1 MKFLSKKIIWV
12 FLFQF
17 SLIYS
22 WGQIDSV
29 EIETR
34 IEQMKK
40 ELRELKKEN
49 NELFGK
55 KAFEYKDFAQKHNRL
70 EEEEKAW
77 RQISYYYMRKGDYD
91 SLGLINRKLIEAAQ
105 QISPIHTASAYLY
118 TISYFHHKN
127 ELDSVEF
134 YLTRAEKITK
144 RAWEEKETA
153 TDLDKLIS
161 VYSLTRLKKIQFLW
175 GKGNYNEA
183 LLLCEEMLTLLN
195 EHPNKKHRYLV
206 YGFIGYIYAKQ
217 KNYNK
222 ALDFYSKEMEV
233 AKSVKNDVWIA
244 FSMVH
249 LGRVYLK
256 QKKYD
261 KADKNLLA
269 AYELFQKN
277 DYLSGLGSNLF
288 HLCTSAFEQKK
299 WSDLHKYGDA
309 YLALKTNNPSAD
321 YQKYMIYSYLYSC
334 CKDNSVKVKKY
345 KDDVLKWIAEN
356 QNDDS
361 GDDLSEYEFEMLKN
375 IGEADMAL
383 DYYERRVRKKDS
395 ILISKQFSDAM
406 IEMDTKYHTSL
417 KEAQLAEQKLE
428 NQKQKTYTYF
438 ALGAVAFLLL
448 LGGSGYLYNWQ
459 KQKQKELKKQQELS
473 TLQQNM
479 TQLGLSNLNNQINS
493 HDFKNTLTAALNEVQ
508 EKAPKSYQHICD
520 LLQITESALYSD
532 SYTDSLRN
540 QFHQIKGL
548 VDLTQNR
555 LFEKVHLHIDNR
567 IDEEVQIPRLLL
579 KNLVENSLKHGI
591 KGTGKDAEIIVSCS
605 KKEDNFVINVK
616 DSGKGLK
623 KEQMNAG
630 KGISVYQE
638 LFAYFNKRNERKAHF
653 EIKNWENGARAIV
666 KIPLDYRFV

>member
-12 FLFQF
+12 FLFQLLPIFGF
-17 SLIYS
+17 S
-22 WGQIDSV
+22 Q
-29 EIETR
+29 
-34 IEQMKK
+34 
-40 ELRELKKEN
+40 
-49 NELFGK
+49 
-55 KAFEYKDFAQKHNRL
+55 
-70 EEEEKAW
+70 EEEINDLFKEINTLTVPDKKHAEKAVEKCE
-77 RQISYYYMRKGDYD
+77 QLEKIIDEDKAGELSYLKGKNLTFLRNENAFRTMRKGLENNLTPDSTRLKLYHELAIAYVMLKNDYD
-91 SLGLINRKLIEAAQ
+91 SLEICLHKAENMLPLVNNNRIVAELYLDLSQLNWTKQKTEKARSYLNKIIEMKPKVDGLILSKVYGSLGDLYHQNNDIEQARKSFRK
-105 QISPIHTASAYLY
+105 QIYLSKKLNMRKGMAIGYKSLSNTYIKRESPQIDSAY
-118 TISYFHHKN
+118 YF
-127 ELDSVEF
+127 
-134 YLTRAEKITK
+134 LTKAKVIF
-144 RAWEEKETA
+144 EEI
-153 TDLDKLIS
+153 DDK
-161 VYSLTRLKKIQFLW
+161 YSLRAINHDFF
-175 GKGNYNEA
+175 NYYRF
-183 LLLCEEMLTLLN
+183 T
-195 EHPNKKHRYLV
+195 
-206 YGFIGYIYAKQ
+206 KQ
-217 KNYNK
+217 YNK
-222 ALDFYSKEMEV
+222 AFSLIKIIN
-233 AKSVKNDVWIA
+233 VKNPQYMSQIA
-244 FSMVH
+244 EVLYFHNSKNQSENLIKEALQKSKNTYDSAYIYQQIH
-249 LGRVYLK
+249 YIYK
-256 QKKYD
+256 QDSKYA
-261 KADKNLLA
+261 KALD
-269 AYELFQKN
+269 
-277 DYLSGLGSNLF
+277 
-288 HLCTSAFEQKK
+288 AFEKH
-299 WSDLHKYGDA
+299 SDLYNKIVNEKSKKETNELEIKYETA
-309 YLALKTNNPSAD
+309 K
-321 YQKYMIYSYLYSC
+321 
-334 CKDNSVKVKKY
+334 
-345 KDDVLKWIAEN
+345 
-356 QNDDS
+356 
-361 GDDLSEYEFEMLKN
+361 
-375 IGEADMAL
+375 
-383 DYYERRVRKKDS
+383 
-395 ILISKQFSDAM
+395 
-406 IEMDTKYHTSL
+406 
-417 KEAQLAEQKLE
+417 KEAKIAEQKLE